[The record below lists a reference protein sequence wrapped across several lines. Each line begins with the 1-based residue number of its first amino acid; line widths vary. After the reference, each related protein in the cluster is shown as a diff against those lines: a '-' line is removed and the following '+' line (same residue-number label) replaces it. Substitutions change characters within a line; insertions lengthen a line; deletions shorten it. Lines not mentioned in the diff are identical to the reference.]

1 MIIINIQ
8 NNAQFVDEI
17 MTFPTSDKNTIVG
30 LQVLSENQTICA
42 AFSNG
47 DIYTINLNSPIE
59 NMEVNI

>member
-1 MIIINIQ
+1 
-8 NNAQFVDEI
+8 VDEI

-47 DIYTINLNSPIE
+47 DIYTINLNSQIE